1 VSGEPLPLSPPP
13 IRVASTV
20 ELTEAEGPGARF
32 AIWTQGCTLACP
44 DCCNPHLWSAKGG
57 VEWTAAA
64 LLERV
69 LAARARRPEL
79 EGVTLIGGEPFEQDV
94 ALAPLAAGLRAAGLT
109 VMAFTGYWLE
119 DLQARRSP
127 LLPHLDL
134 LVDGPY
140 ERERYTSQRRFI
152 GSSNQRMHVFSDA
165 YSLDDPRFA
174 EPNTA
179 ELRYDGEGDVQVV
192 GFPFPS
198 VRDAFGPKRK
208 QTRGAG

>member
-1 VSGEPLPLSPPP
+1 MSGEPLPLSPPP